1 MSYCRRHDAP
11 DERLEHI
18 GSGAG
23 VELLLFVV
31 ERLGE
36 GSALDGTL
44 AEYARL
50 QRQRTL
56 QQRRRAC
63 ACQCAHA
70 VIEYVMRRVKSACT
84 VLYVSESLND
94 GLQYTDK

>member
-11 DERLEHI
+11 DERLEDV

-23 VELLLFVV
+23 VELLLLVV

-36 GSALDGTL
+36 GSALDGAL
-44 AEYARL
+44 AEHARL

-56 QQRRRAC
+56 DERRAC
-63 ACQCAHA
+63 ACQCA
-70 VIEYVMRRVKSACT
+70 RLS
-84 VLYVSESLND
+84 
-94 GLQYTDK
+94 